1 MELSH
6 IVSLGLDIFEVKGQ
20 QGEGIELRRRPEIVP
35 VVRDKHGRAVVRDNQ
50 SIILSKLQTAPK
62 GALKSPP
69 SVGSYIM
76 ESSDLCAQRRLMA
89 SLVGTRATNFSQM
102 SGYA

>member
-35 VVRDKHGRAVVRDNQ
+35 IVRDKHGRA
-50 SIILSKLQTAPK
+50 
-62 GALKSPP
+62 
-69 SVGSYIM
+69 SYAIT
-76 ESSDLCAQRRLMA
+76 SR
-89 SLVGTRATNFSQM
+89 
-102 SGYA
+102 

>member
-35 VVRDKHGRAVVRDNQ
+35 IVREKHGRAVVRDNQ

-69 SVGSYIM
+69 IVGSYIM
-76 ESSDLCAQRRLMA
+76 ESSDSWLLWWEQEP
-89 SLVGTRATNFSQM
+89 
-102 SGYA
+102 